1 MKKKSSHFLR
11 GMIVT
16 VVVFALILYSGMT
29 VLGHIERLTGDAET
43 ETVRRAVRTA
53 ALTCYAVEGYY
64 PQKLSYLKDHYGLA
78 YDEETYQVSYYAF
91 ASNLIPDIYVL
102 VKGDDSL

>member
-1 MKKKSSHFLR
+1 MKKKNSRFLR
-11 GMIVT
+11 GMVAT
-16 VVVFALILYSGMT
+16 VLVFALIVCAGMS
-29 VLGHIERLTGDAET
+29 VLGHIERFAGDAET

-53 ALTCYAVEGYY
+53 ALTCYAVEGYF

-78 YDEETYQVSYYAF
+78 YDEDTYQVSYYAF

-102 VKGDDSL
+102 VKGDDSP

>member
-11 GMIVT
+11 GMVVT
-16 VVVFALILYSGMT
+16 ILVFALIVYCGMS
-29 VLGHIERLTGDAET
+29 VLGHIERFAGEAET

-53 ALTCYAVEGYY
+53 ALTCYAVEGYF
-64 PQKLSYLKDHYGLA
+64 PQKLSYLKDYYGLA
-78 YDEETYQVSYYAF
+78 YDEETYQVSYYPF